1 MWVCLF
7 LVAVLCIPIKLVSV
21 LRNHSTT
28 VRRSD
33 APGGAPAF
41 FLVLFSFHLTGL
53 SEIPHLS
60 SGRCTSFFILL
71 FGYLMYQYYSAS
83 IVGTLLMEQ
92 PKSIKTLRNLIDS
105 RLTLGIEDIPYSRD
119 YFVVSVWL
127 KFMPSLL
134 CAVVVVAAAL
144 AGVDRLILHLARGS
158 FGGQLKM
165 RTFRTCVCVCVWHP
179 WTKSCRPSSRHSLE
193 LKSETTIIVFLPFC
207 FQLSFSVPVYG
218 MNYPLA
224 VFVDNLKRSE
234 LPIWEKDVRITIV
247 G

>member
-1 MWVCLF
+1 LF

-119 YFVVSVWL
+119 YFV
-127 KFMPSLL
+127 
-134 CAVVVVAAAL
+134 
-144 AGVDRLILHLARGS
+144 
-158 FGGQLKM
+158 
-165 RTFRTCVCVCVWHP
+165 RTTDAD
-179 WTKSCRPSSRHSLE
+179 SLE
-193 LKSETTIIVFLPFC
+193 LHRTRIEYYEPKTGRNESNFLAAADGLQLVREGGYAFHVAISAAYRIIRLTFSEREICELSEIDMFPVWSQWMVAIVQKNSPYRD
-207 FQLSFSVPVYG
+207 VITYG
-218 MNYPLA
+218 
-224 VFVDNLKRSE
+224 
-234 LPIWEKDVRITIV
+234 
-247 G
+247 